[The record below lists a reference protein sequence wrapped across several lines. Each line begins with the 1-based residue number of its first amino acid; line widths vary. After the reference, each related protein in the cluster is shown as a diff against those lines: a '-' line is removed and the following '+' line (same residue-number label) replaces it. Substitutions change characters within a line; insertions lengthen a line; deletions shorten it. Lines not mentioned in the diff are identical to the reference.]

1 MWGLGGVVGDRVGMD
16 GGGDLQ
22 KWKFGLLI
30 LFPKGYFFL
39 FSKKHQKMPKIELC
53 EIFENTSS
61 TDLFYLKI
69 SWVKKGEFQVR
80 KLKPPICSKF
90 FEKNKIF

>member
-1 MWGLGGVVGDRVGMD
+1 MGVKKNGGEKKR
-16 GGGDLQ
+16 
-22 KWKFGLLI
+22 I
-30 LFPKGYFFL
+30 YFYSL
-39 FSKKHQKMPKIELC
+39 KSTKKIPKIELC

-80 KLKPPICSKF
+80 KLKPPICAKF

>member
-1 MWGLGGVVGDRVGMD
+1 
-16 GGGDLQ
+16 
-22 KWKFGLLI
+22 
-30 LFPKGYFFL
+30 
-39 FSKKHQKMPKIELC
+39 MPKIELC

-80 KLKPPICSKF
+80 KLKPPICAKF